1 MLILSQLLII
11 AYSIASA
18 LQEIPVIKM
27 ARDYVPV
34 GNPYSQPF
42 HLWGWIMTAIVG
54 NILALLHPS
63 FGEAFLSLLLSAL
76 WYWLLFDAVVSK
88 AVHDTLFY
96 VGDTSDVD
104 KIIKKGTT
112 VNIFRWKIKIPG
124 LGKYA
129 GEIKAGGCI
138 VLLITLN
145 ALYFL
150 L

>member
-11 AYSIASA
+11 AYAIASA
-18 LQEIPVIKM
+18 LQEVPVIKM
-27 ARDYVPV
+27 ARDYVPH

-54 NILALLHPS
+54 NILAILQPS
-63 FGEAFLSLLLSAL
+63 FGEALLSLLLSAL
-76 WYWLLFDAVVSK
+76 WYWLLFDVVVSK

-104 KIIKKGTT
+104 KIIKKGAT
-112 VNIFRWKIKIPG
+112 VKIFRWKIKIPG

-129 GEIKAGGCI
+129 GQIKAGVCL
-138 VLLITLN
+138 LLIIALN
-145 ALYFL
+145 ILYYYE
-150 L
+150 